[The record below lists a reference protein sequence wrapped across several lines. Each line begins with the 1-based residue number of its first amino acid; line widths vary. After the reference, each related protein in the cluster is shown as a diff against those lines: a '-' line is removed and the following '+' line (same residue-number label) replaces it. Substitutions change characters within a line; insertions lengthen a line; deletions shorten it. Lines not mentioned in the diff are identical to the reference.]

1 MNDITSYEF
10 LGLATVLDL
19 DVGLASLVD
28 NLEGEVLD
36 IGLNLSI
43 AELATDETL
52 SVEDG
57 VVGVHGDLVLGSVTN
72 QSLTLAEGDIGGG
85 GTVTLVVGNNFNTV
99 ILPDTDTTAGRKMS
113 VKSDQA
119 DRIQSTYE

>member
-1 MNDITSYEF
+1 M
-10 LGLATVLDL
+10 VLDL

-28 NLEGEVLD
+28 NFEGEVP
-36 IGLNLSI
+36 IISINLSI

-99 ILPDTDTTAGRKMS
+99 ILPDTDTTVEEKMS
-113 VKSDQA
+113 VKSDRT

>member
-1 MNDITSYEF
+1 M
-10 LGLATVLDL
+10 
-19 DVGLASLVD
+19 
-28 NLEGEVLD
+28 LD

-85 GTVTLVVGNNFNTV
+85 GTVTLVVGDDLDTIV
-99 ILPDTDTTAGRKMS
+99 LPDTDTSEEQNSCTDLYVRVSSTEIDTNGSIRCVLHFLKGIERKKMR
-113 VKSDQA
+113 KEKE
-119 DRIQSTYE
+119 RE

>member
-1 MNDITSYEF
+1 MLN
-10 LGLATVLDL
+10 
-19 DVGLASLVD
+19 
-28 NLEGEVLD
+28 
-36 IGLNLSI
+36 IGLDLSI

-99 ILPDTDTTAGRKMS
+99 ILPDTDTAAEGKMS
-113 VKSDQA
+113 VKSDQT

>member
-1 MNDITSYEF
+1 M
-10 LGLATVLDL
+10 VLDL

-28 NLEGEVLD
+28 NFEGEVP
-36 IGLNLSI
+36 IISINLSI

-99 ILPDTDTTAGRKMS
+99 ILPDTDTTVEEKMS
-113 VKSDQA
+113 VKSDQT

>member
-1 MNDITSYEF
+1 MLN
-10 LGLATVLDL
+10 
-19 DVGLASLVD
+19 
-28 NLEGEVLD
+28 
-36 IGLNLSI
+36 IGLDLSI

-99 ILPDTDTTAGRKMS
+99 ILPDTDTTVEEKMS
-113 VKSDQA
+113 VKSDQT

>member
-1 MNDITSYEF
+1 M
-10 LGLATVLDL
+10 VLDL

-28 NLEGEVLD
+28 NFEGEVP
-36 IGLNLSI
+36 IISINLSI

-57 VVGVHGDLVLGSVTN
+57 IARVHGDLVLGSISN
-72 QSLTLAEGDIGGG
+72 QSLTLTESDIRKG
-85 GTVTLVVGNNFNTV
+85 GTVTLVVGNNLNTV
-99 ILPDTDTTAGRKMS
+99 ILPDTDTTVEEKMS
-113 VKSDQA
+113 VKSDQT

>member
-1 MNDITSYEF
+1 MVTYELF
-10 LGLATVLDL
+10 GLPLVLDL
-19 DVGLASLVD
+19 NRRFATFVD
-28 NLEGEVLD
+28 DLEREVLHVR
-36 IGLNLSI
+36 LNLCI
-43 AELATDETL
+43 IELAPDEPL
-52 SVEDG
+52 GVEDG

-99 ILPDTDTTAGRKMS
+99 ILPDTDTTVEEKMS
-113 VKSDQA
+113 VKSDRT

>member
-1 MNDITSYEF
+1 M
-10 LGLATVLDL
+10 
-19 DVGLASLVD
+19 
-28 NLEGEVLD
+28 LD

-99 ILPDTDTTAGRKMS
+99 ILPDTDTTVENVSKERSNRSHTINLRVSGTQINTDSLASHDSSR
-113 VKSDQA
+113 
-119 DRIQSTYE
+119 

>member
-1 MNDITSYEF
+1 M
-10 LGLATVLDL
+10 DL

-99 ILPDTDTTAGRKMS
+99 ILPDTDITAEGKMS
-113 VKSDQA
+113 VKSDQT

>member
-1 MNDITSYEF
+1 M
-10 LGLATVLDL
+10 VLDL

-28 NLEGEVLD
+28 NFEGEVP
-36 IGLNLSI
+36 IISINLSI

-85 GTVTLVVGNNFNTV
+85 GTVTLVVGNDFDSV
-99 ILPDTDTTAGRKMS
+99 VLPDTNTA
-113 VKSDQA
+113 V
-119 DRIQSTYE
+119 